1 MLSQI
6 CLWIHRFLQF
16 SSMVQ
21 SKEMVL
27 QSYKLL
33 KLEPQMQTY
42 ASVQSLHATFTSKA
56 TITWIQAFTN
66 PNLHDLQD
74 PNQTTNQAKALGR
87 VHPRTTCTRGS
98 QKHSFTNLLEACVS
112 LFFVT
117 SILQH
122 IFSIT
127 LCSLIGQVSDFSS
140 NVCK

>member
-1 MLSQI
+1 MCPIKSVFGSI
-6 CLWIHRFLQF
+6 DSCDSF
-16 SSMVQ
+16 SMVQ

-27 QSYKLL
+27 HSYKLL

-42 ASVQSLHATFTSKA
+42 APVQSLYATFTSKA

-74 PNQTTNQAKALGR
+74 PNQTTNQAI
-87 VHPRTTCTRGS
+87 HPRTTCTRGS
-98 QKHSFTNLLEACVS
+98 QKHSFTNLLEAFVS

-127 LCSLIGQVSDFSS
+127 LCSLIWQVSYFSS